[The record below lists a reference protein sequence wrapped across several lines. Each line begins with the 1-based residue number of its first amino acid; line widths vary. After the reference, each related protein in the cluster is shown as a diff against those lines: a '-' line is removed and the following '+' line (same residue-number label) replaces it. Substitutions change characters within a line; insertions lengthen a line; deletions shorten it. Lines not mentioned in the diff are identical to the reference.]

1 METTP
6 RTDIHASD
14 IVEET
19 QNRLHT
25 AKHALTKQLVRII
38 AQICGWNAENK
49 RDKHQNTQCYVL
61 TKATIHK
68 LQCDLIAISGQYI

>member
-49 RDKHQNTQCYVL
+49 RDKHQKYTVL
-61 TKATIHK
+61 RVDKSNY
-68 LQCDLIAISGQYI
+68 ISCSVT

>member
-6 RTDIHASD
+6 RTDNHASD

-49 RDKHQNTQCYVL
+49 RDKHQKYTVL
-61 TKATIHK
+61 RVDKINYT
-68 LQCDLIAISGQYI
+68 

>member
-25 AKHALTKQLVRII
+25 AKHALTKQLVRMI

-49 RDKHQNTQCYVL
+49 RDKHQKYTVL
-61 TKATIHK
+61 RVDTGKQLPIHK
-68 LQCDLIAISGQYI
+68 L